1 MSVSLPLFATGSV
14 QGELLAIPESEELP
28 VAGQCAQPVAR
39 IVLEQSNSH
48 LDHFFDYLVPPEL
61 DQQAQP
67 GVAVEV
73 PFGPQRLQGW
83 IWERSQTSS
92 LKLSKLRPIRRVV
105 SDLEL
110 VPATSR
116 TLIDRLSQR
125 LGCDRAS
132 LLRLAMPARNGK
144 VEKEVKAQEVDFEV
158 WQRYDNA
165 AWNSY
170 ELGQSLLLALAQGK
184 GPRCS
189 WQPLPGQLNTGV
201 LAAVQ
206 AILTAGRAAIIVTPN
221 ARKANDLAQFLSQA
235 LGKEPV
241 LTLTSEMKPS
251 ARYRVFVK
259 ALLGQT
265 RIVVGTRAAAW
276 LPLKNLGLA
285 VLVDDEDSSLIEP
298 HHPYVHARTVLATR
312 AMSESIGL
320 IVASYSCSVQSA
332 SWVRQGWMQRVAAP
346 RNVLRTQVARV
357 TVQDLL
363 DVEREGDSGRSRIPS
378 LAHRFVR
385 TALAQGPVL
394 VQVARGG
401 YAPMLAC
408 QDCREVARCPHCN
421 GPLQLGQGG
430 RLSCRY
436 CGRPQSAF
444 VCTNCGSGRLRM
456 VKVGSIR
463 TAEELGRALPGM
475 SVLVSGASASHGVID
490 SVDESPRLVV
500 ATPGAE
506 PVARG
511 GYSGVL
517 LLDGAAT
524 SQRAELGSGAKAL
537 RHWSNAVAL
546 VRPGGRAMLVGDPE
560 PVSAQ
565 ALLRWDQFG
574 YALRDLQERQQ
585 LHLPPAWRC
594 VRFDGLRTDVGQCLD
609 QTAGILLDLG
619 QAESLGPVS
628 IETEQPG
635 LGPYCGLL
643 RVPLNLGAQLAQA
656 VRQVRVERS
665 AKGMR
670 NVRVQFDPPQL
681 W

>member
-92 LKLSKLRPIRRVV
+92 LKLSKLRPIRRVI

-144 VEKEVKAQEVDFEV
+144 VEKEVKAQEIDFEV
-158 WQRYDNA
+158 WQRYDDK

-189 WQPLPGQLNTGV
+189 WQPLPGQLNAGV

-206 AILTAGRAAIIVTPN
+206 AVLTAGRAAMIVAPN

-285 VLVDDEDSSLIEP
+285 V
-298 HHPYVHARTVLATR
+298 
-312 AMSESIGL
+312 
-320 IVASYSCSVQSA
+320 
-332 SWVRQGWMQRVAAP
+332 
-346 RNVLRTQVARV
+346 
-357 TVQDLL
+357 
-363 DVEREGDSGRSRIPS
+363 
-378 LAHRFVR
+378 
-385 TALAQGPVL
+385 
-394 VQVARGG
+394 
-401 YAPMLAC
+401 
-408 QDCREVARCPHCN
+408 
-421 GPLQLGQGG
+421 
-430 RLSCRY
+430 
-436 CGRPQSAF
+436 
-444 VCTNCGSGRLRM
+444 
-456 VKVGSIR
+456 
-463 TAEELGRALPGM
+463 
-475 SVLVSGASASHGVID
+475 
-490 SVDESPRLVV
+490 
-500 ATPGAE
+500 
-506 PVARG
+506 
-511 GYSGVL
+511 
-517 LLDGAAT
+517 
-524 SQRAELGSGAKAL
+524 
-537 RHWSNAVAL
+537 
-546 VRPGGRAMLVGDPE
+546 
-560 PVSAQ
+560 
-565 ALLRWDQFG
+565 
-574 YALRDLQERQQ
+574 
-585 LHLPPAWRC
+585 
-594 VRFDGLRTDVGQCLD
+594 
-609 QTAGILLDLG
+609 
-619 QAESLGPVS
+619 
-628 IETEQPG
+628 
-635 LGPYCGLL
+635 
-643 RVPLNLGAQLAQA
+643 
-656 VRQVRVERS
+656 
-665 AKGMR
+665 
-670 NVRVQFDPPQL
+670 
-681 W
+681 